1 MANFKVSI
9 SIPNLTHWTSCLHK
23 GICMTAPGIGEPLI
37 RLHSVNSTN
46 VYLTELASK
55 GEAPEGTVILA
66 DHQTH
71 GKGQGGNG
79 WHSDTGKNL
88 LFSLMINPTFLMAER
103 QFYLSMSISN
113 GLAAFIESVARPV
126 AVKWPNDILLNTKKT
141 AGILIENIV
150 AGSFLKSSIIGIGLN
165 VNQQN
170 FPPAVPNPNSLS
182 LASGKTFDL
191 AKTLA
196 NVLASLQ
203 TSLGSL
209 YGQQY
214 GLIRTTYLNRLWRLN
229 EWAEYSDASGRFEG
243 RIADV
248 TDAGELMVTLRN
260 GKMKQYG
267 FKEIAC

>member
-1 MANFKVSI
+1 
-9 SIPNLTHWTSCLHK
+9 
-23 GICMTAPGIGEPLI
+23 
-37 RLHSVNSTN
+37 
-46 VYLTELASK
+46 
-55 GEAPEGTVILA
+55 
-66 DHQTH
+66 
-71 GKGQGGNG
+71 
-79 WHSDTGKNL
+79 
-88 LFSLMINPTFLMAER
+88 
-103 QFYLSMSISN
+103 
-113 GLAAFIESVARPV
+113 
-126 AVKWPNDILLNTKKT
+126 
-141 AGILIENIV
+141 
-150 AGSFLKSSIIGIGLN
+150 LN